1 MEPEAKP
8 QVSSEGS
15 GARLTP
21 PLSGNLPVLTQ
32 LSGVGSGAAR
42 AAGLGL
48 PLAQLA
54 SSDKITK
61 DGLPGLLGT

>member
-1 MEPEAKP
+1 MSWERSPICVTVP
-8 QVSSEGS
+8 SEG
-15 GARLTP
+15 A
-21 PLSGNLPVLTQ
+21 TQ

-61 DGLPGLLGT
+61 DGLQGLLGT